1 MTSIATIAGALP
13 PAFAIGPGAELQRPM
28 ALALV
33 GGMIVSTLLT
43 LFVVP
48 AGYSVLDDVIEGRRG
63 AAASERSAADARVSE
78 RSAHRARASCHRARS
93 DTETAVARL

>member
-13 PAFAIGPGAELQRPM
+13 PAIAIGPGAELQRPM
-28 ALALV
+28 AMALV

-48 AGYSVLDDVIEGRRG
+48 AAYSVLDDVIERRRARRRERAERG
-63 AAASERSAADARVSE
+63 AMAG
-78 RSAHRARASCHRARS
+78 
-93 DTETAVARL
+93 